1 MASHRRTSGTRN
13 LITTVLCIAFVVA
26 GILCATRFY
35 DVQTRKA
42 RLLEESRQ
50 LQAQKQ
56 ALIDKNNAILA
67 QGSRGSDAAYVEGVA
82 RNKLDMVYPGEI
94 VFRVTGE

>member
-1 MASHRRTSGTRN
+1 MASPRRGSSTRN
-13 LITTVLCIAFVVA
+13 LITTVLCIAFVVVA
-26 GILCATRFY
+26 VLCATRYY
-35 DVQTRKA
+35 DVKSRRA

-67 QGSRGSDAAYVEGVA
+67 QGSRGSDTAYVEGVA

>member
-1 MASHRRTSGTRN
+1 MASPRRGSSTRN
-13 LITTVLCIAFVVA
+13 LLMTVVCIAFVVVA
-26 GILCATRFY
+26 ILCATKLY
-35 DVQTRKA
+35 DINTRKA

-50 LQAQKQ
+50 LEAQKQ